1 MKAKTIEQYKILE
14 YLKEH
19 FYIESIDIELID
31 NITVKVTDKEGASLQ
46 FYFKDNRVQW
56 E

>member
-1 MKAKTIEQYKILE
+1 MKAKTTEQYKILE

-19 FYIESIDIELID
+19 FYLESINIELIND
-31 NITVKVTDKEGASLQ
+31 ITVKVTDKEGASME

>member
-14 YLKEH
+14 YVKEH
-19 FYIESIDIELID
+19 FYIETIDIELID
-31 NITVKVTDKEGASLQ
+31 DITVKVTDKEGKTLM
-46 FYFKDNRVQW
+46 FYFKDNLVQW